1 MDKKNTERIIAQ
13 IQHKPLL
20 QGIFSINILRMI
32 KQHRYDSSVARI
44 NQMTAKAL
52 RAKNLGKATYENFIL
67 RLLRVYYTT
76 RHNLTTEEIQEVLIR
91 ISKNENI

>member
-32 KQHRYDSSVARI
+32 KQHRYQNRI
-44 NQMTAKAL
+44 
-52 RAKNLGKATYENFIL
+52 
-67 RLLRVYYTT
+67 
-76 RHNLTTEEIQEVLIR
+76 
-91 ISKNENI
+91 